1 MRLLVLGGTRFVG
14 RAVVDDA
21 LARGWEV
28 SAVHRGLTGA
38 LPAGVRPLQADRTSR
53 PALAAALGDGSWDA
67 VVDTWAD
74 APAVARLA
82 AQLLR
87 GRVRR
92 SGYVSSLSVYVWGEH
107 DDESSAV
114 VAGDAGASEGDYAAL
129 KRGAELAVL
138 ESFPDAV
145 LARAGLILGPRED
158 IGRLPWW
165 LGRIARGGPVV
176 APGRPE
182 RPLQYVDARDLARW
196 LLDNLAGHP
205 LDDGLAGPVDVVSR
219 SGHATTRDLL
229 QACIDVTGS
238 DAHLV
243 WRDEETLAAAG
254 AEAWTHLPCWVPEA
268 GEYAGFLES
277 DTSLAAATGLRCRP
291 IAETVADTWAW
302 LQADGW
308 PTQRPD
314 RPVHG
319 LPPEIEARLL
329 AG

>member
-38 LPAGVRPLQADRTSR
+38 LPAGVRALQADRTSE
-53 PALAAALGDGSWDA
+53 PALAAALGDGTWDA

-74 APAVARLA
+74 APAVARLTA
-82 AQLLR
+82 RLLA

-92 SGYVSSLSVYVWGEH
+92 FGYVSSLSVYVWGEH
-107 DDESSAV
+107 DDESSPV
-114 VAGDAGASEGDYAAL
+114 VAGDPGATGGDYAAL
-129 KRGAELAVL
+129 KRGSELAVL

-145 LARAGLILGPRED
+145 LARAGLILGPHED

-182 RPLQYVDARDLARW
+182 RPLQYVDVRDLARW
-196 LLDNLAGHP
+196 LLDNLAAD
-205 LDDGLAGPVDVVSR
+205 LTGPVDVVSR

-229 QACIDVTGS
+229 RACIEVTGS
-238 DAHLV
+238 GAQLV

-302 LQADGW
+302 LRAEGL
-308 PTQRPD
+308 PAQRPD

-319 LPPEIEARLL
+319 LPPEIEAALL
-329 AG
+329 RDDVP

>member
-28 SAVHRGLTGA
+28 TALHRGLTGT
-38 LPAGVRPLQADRTSR
+38 LPAGVRTIHADRTSEA
-53 PALAAALGDGSWDA
+53 ALTAALGDAAWDA
-67 VVDTWAD
+67 AVDTWAG
-74 APAVARLA
+74 APAVAGLA
-82 AQLLR
+82 ARVLR
-87 GRVRR
+87 GRVGRY
-92 SGYVSSLSVYVWGEH
+92 GYVSSLSVYVWGSH
-107 DDESSAV
+107 LDESSPV
-114 VAGDAGASEGDYAAL
+114 VAGDPAATDGDYAAL

-138 ESFPDAV
+138 AAFPGAV
-145 LARAGLILGPRED
+145 LARAGLILGPHED

-176 APGRPE
+176 APGRPD

-196 LLDNLAGHP
+196 LLDNLAG
-205 LDDGLAGPVDVVSR
+205 DLAGPVDVVSR

-238 DAHLV
+238 DARLV
-243 WRDEETLAAAG
+243 WVDEDTLAAAG
-254 AEAWTHLPCWVPEA
+254 AEPWTHLPCWVPER
-268 GEYAGFLES
+268 GESAGFLES
-277 DTSLAAATGLRCRP
+277 NTALAAATGLRCRP
-291 IAETVADTWAW
+291 VADTVADTWAW
-302 LQADGW
+302 LRADGL
-308 PTQRPD
+308 PAQRPD